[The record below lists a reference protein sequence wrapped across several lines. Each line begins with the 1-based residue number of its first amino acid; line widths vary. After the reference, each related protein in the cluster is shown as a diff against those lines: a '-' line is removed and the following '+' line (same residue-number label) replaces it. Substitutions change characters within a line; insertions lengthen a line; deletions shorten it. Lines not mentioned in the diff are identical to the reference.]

1 MTKIWKMGISPDNF
15 ISDTQDLTN
24 EELGVYFRLL
34 CYAWKKEAYL
44 PKDHERLKRI
54 GQGCNDKSINYLLET
69 FFIEDEKGYYC
80 KAQKE
85 EFDWVVEKSGK
96 ATESANR
103 RWNKTQSESTSERNA
118 NYSYSYNNRNIN
130 KDISNTFDRIWNELK
145 VKRGTKANGLKAYKK
160 IKDKLD
166 LKDKFLNTT
175 LIIEKFNAKCA
186 SIDDKQFI
194 PHFST
199 WLNSEGWTEVLVS
212 DQKDIIQTVQKDPMR
227 NLSLWKKGI
236 KTMHDFEEDII
247 KAHKQ
252 GQLTDEH
259 MEKLNIT
266 I

>member
-44 PKDHERLKRI
+44 PNNIERLQRI
-54 GQGCNDKSINYLLET
+54 GQGCNLKIIEYILKQ
-69 FFIEDEKGYYC
+69 FFKKDENGYYC

-85 EFDWVVEKSGK
+85 EFNWVVEKSGK

-118 NYSYSYNNRNIN
+118 NYSYNYNYKEIDNMFENIWS
-130 KDISNTFDRIWNELK
+130 KLT
-145 VKRGTKANGLKAYKK
+145 VKRGTKSNALKVYRK
-160 IKDKLD
+160 IHNKVKDD
-166 LKDKFLNTT
+166 LLVDKY
-175 LIIEKFNAKCA
+175 NAKCT
-186 SIDDKQFI
+186 SVTDKQFI

-212 DQKDIIQTVQKDPMR
+212 DQKDIISTNTQDPFR
-227 NLSLWKKGI
+227 NLSSWKKGM
-236 KTMHDFEEDII
+236 KFPNDYENDIRT
-247 KAHKQ
+247 AHKE
-252 GQLTDEH
+252 GKLSDEA

-266 I
+266 V

>member
-1 MTKIWKMGISPDNF
+1 MGISPDNF

-54 GQGCNDKSINYLLET
+54 GQGCNDKSINYLLKT
-69 FFIEDEKGYYC
+69 FFKEDEKGYYC

-96 ATESANR
+96 ATESANK
-103 RWNKTQSESTSERNA
+103 RWDKTQSEGISKRNA
-118 NYSYSYNNRNIN
+118 NYSYSYNYKEIDNM
-130 KDISNTFDRIWNELK
+130 FEHIWSKLK
-145 VKRGTKANGLKAYKK
+145 VKRGTKANALKVYRK
-160 IKDKLD
+160 IHDKVEDD
-166 LKDKFLNTT
+166 LLVDKY
-175 LIIEKFNAKCA
+175 NAKCT
-186 SIDDKQFI
+186 SEIDKKFI

-199 WLNSEGWTEVLVS
+199 WLNSEGWTEELVS
-212 DQKDIIQTVQKDPMR
+212 DQKDNIETFQKDPMR

-252 GQLTDEH
+252 GKLTHEE

>member
-69 FFIEDEKGYYC
+69 FFIEDENGYYC

-96 ATESANR
+96 ATESANK
-103 RWNKTQSESTSERNA
+103 RWDKTQSKRISNRNA
-118 NYSYSYNNRNIN
+118 NYSHSHSYKEIDNVFENIWS
-130 KDISNTFDRIWNELK
+130 KLT
-145 VKRGTKANGLKAYKK
+145 VKRGTKSNALKVYRKIHDKVKDDLLVDKYNSKCTSVTDKK
-160 IKDKLD
+160 
-166 LKDKFLNTT
+166 
-175 LIIEKFNAKCA
+175 
-186 SIDDKQFI
+186 FI

-236 KTMHDFEEDII
+236 KTINDYDEDII

-252 GQLTDEH
+252 GKLTNED

>member
-54 GQGCNDKSINYLLET
+54 GQGCNDKSINYLLKT
-69 FFIEDEKGYYC
+69 FFREDEKGYYC

-96 ATESANR
+96 ATESANK
-103 RWNKTQSESTSERNA
+103 RWDKTQSEGISKRNA
-118 NYSYSYNNRNIN
+118 NYSHSYNYKEIDNM
-130 KDISNTFDRIWNELK
+130 FEHIWSKLK
-145 VKRGTKANGLKAYKK
+145 VKRGTKSNALKVYRK
-160 IKDKLD
+160 IHDKVEDD
-166 LKDKFLNTT
+166 LLVDKY
-175 LIIEKFNAKCA
+175 NAKCT
-186 SIDDKQFI
+186 SEIDKKFI

-199 WLNSEGWTEVLVS
+199 WLNSEGWTEELVS
-212 DQKDIIQTVQKDPMR
+212 DQTDNIQTTQKDPMR
-227 NLSLWKKGI
+227 NLSLWKRGI

-252 GQLTDEH
+252 GKLTHEE
-259 MEKLNIT
+259 MEKLNI
-266 I
+266 II

>member
-1 MTKIWKMGISPDNF
+1 MAKIWKMGISPDKF
-15 ISDTQDLTN
+15 IADTQDLTN

-54 GQGCNDKSINYLLET
+54 GQGCNDKSLNYLLET
-69 FFIEDEKGYYC
+69 FFDENEKGYYC

-103 RWNKTQSESTSERNA
+103 RWDKTQSEGISNRNA
-118 NYSYSYNNRNIN
+118 NYSNSYNHKEIDNVFENIWS
-130 KDISNTFDRIWNELK
+130 KLK
-145 VKRGTKANGLKAYKK
+145 VKRGTKSNALKVYRK
-160 IKDKLD
+160 IHEEVKDVL
-166 LKDKFLNTT
+166 LVDKYND
-175 LIIEKFNAKCA
+175 KCT
-186 SIDDKQFI
+186 SVTDKQFI

-199 WLNSEGWTEVLVS
+199 WLNSEGWTEELVS
-212 DQKDIIQTVQKDPMR
+212 DQKDNIQSIQKDPMR

-236 KTMHDFEEDII
+236 KTMHDFEDDII

-252 GQLTDEH
+252 GKLTIED
-259 MEKLNIT
+259 MKRLNIT

>member
-54 GQGCNDKSINYLLET
+54 GQGCNDKSISYLLET
-69 FFIEDEKGYYC
+69 FFIEDERGYYC

-118 NYSYSYNNRNIN
+118 NHSHSYNHN
-130 KDISNTFDRIWNELK
+130 KIIKLKEKQFEELWSKLK
-145 VKRGTKANGLKAYKK
+145 VKRGSKSEALKFFIKLFKK
-160 IKDKLD
+160 KDMPETEFIIK
-166 LKDKFLNTT
+166 
-175 LIIEKFNAKCA
+175 KFNDKCD
-186 SIDDKQFI
+186 SVTEKIFI

-199 WLNSEGWTEVLVS
+199 WLNKEMWTEELITENKTSNDNFGIV
-212 DQKDIIQTVQKDPMR
+212 IRDPYR
-227 NLSLWKKGI
+227 NLTFWKKGRR
-236 KTMHDFEEDII
+236 MPQDFDEDII
-247 KAHKQ
+247 KKYKE
-252 GQLTDEH
+252 GEISDEA

-266 I
+266 V

>member
-96 ATESANR
+96 ATESANK
-103 RWNKTQSESTSERNA
+103 RWDKTQSEGISKRNA
-118 NYSYSYNNRNIN
+118 NYSHSHSYKEIDNVFENIWS
-130 KDISNTFDRIWNELK
+130 KLK
-145 VKRGTKANGLKAYKK
+145 VKRGTKSNALKVYRK
-160 IKDKLD
+160 IHDKVTDD
-166 LKDKFLNTT
+166 LLIDKYNS
-175 LIIEKFNAKCA
+175 KCI
-186 SIDDKQFI
+186 SVNDKQFL

-199 WLNSEGWTEVLVS
+199 WLNSEGWTEELVS
-212 DQKDIIQTVQKDPMR
+212 DQKDTINTNTQDPFR
-227 NLSLWKKGI
+227 NLSSWKKGM
-236 KTMHDFEEDII
+236 KFPNDFDDDIRT
-247 KAHKQ
+247 AHTEGK
-252 GQLTDEH
+252 LTDEH

>member
-103 RWNKTQSESTSERNA
+103 RWDKTQSKRISERNA
-118 NYSYSYNNRNIN
+118 NYSHSHSYKEIDNVFENIWS
-130 KDISNTFDRIWNELK
+130 KLT
-145 VKRGTKANGLKAYKK
+145 VKRGTKSNALKVYRK
-160 IKDKLD
+160 IHDKVKDD
-166 LKDKFLNTT
+166 LLVDKYNS
-175 LIIEKFNAKCA
+175 KCT
-186 SIDDKQFI
+186 SVTDKQFI

-212 DQKDIIQTVQKDPMR
+212 DQKDTIETTQKDPMR

-236 KTMHDFEEDII
+236 KTMNDYEEDII

>member
-1 MTKIWKMGISPDNF
+1 MGISPDNF

-118 NYSYSYNNRNIN
+118 NYSHSHSYNNKKLIN
-130 KDISNTFDRIWNELK
+130 FKEKQFEEIWSKLK
-145 VKRGTKANGLKAYKK
+145 IKRGTKSEGLKAFIKLFK
-160 IKDKLD
+160 IKDMPETN
-166 LKDKFLNTT
+166 F
-175 LIIEKFNAKCA
+175 IIEKFNAKCA

-199 WLNSEGWTEVLVS
+199 WLNKEMWTEELVS
-212 DQKDIIQTVQKDPMR
+212 DQKDIINTNTQDPFR
-227 NLSLWKKGI
+227 NLSSWKKGM
-236 KTMHDFEEDII
+236 KFPNDYENDIRT
-247 KAHKQ
+247 AHKE
-252 GQLTDEH
+252 GKLTDEH

>member
-1 MTKIWKMGISPDNF
+1 MTKIWKMGISPDQF
-15 ISDTQDLTN
+15 IADTQDLTN

-44 PKDHERLKRI
+44 PKDSERLKRI
-54 GQGCNDKSINYLLET
+54 GQDCNDKSIDYLLKT

-103 RWNKTQSESTSERNA
+103 RWDKTQSECISKRNA
-118 NYSYSYNNRNIN
+118 NYSYSYNYKEIDNMFENIWS
-130 KDISNTFDRIWNELK
+130 KLT
-145 VKRGTKANGLKAYKK
+145 VKRGTKSNALKVYRKIHDKVKDDLLVDKYNSKCTSVTDKK
-160 IKDKLD
+160 
-166 LKDKFLNTT
+166 
-175 LIIEKFNAKCA
+175 
-186 SIDDKQFI
+186 FI

-247 KAHKQ
+247 KAHKL
-252 GQLTDEH
+252 GKLTDEH
-259 MEKLNIT
+259 MRKLNIT